1 MLLGCAR
8 DRDLLLDTREDRT
21 GGTRFLRV
29 QADGP
34 IKGAN
39 CVEGLKQSPIPG

>member
-1 MLLGCAR
+1 VTCYSILAK
-8 DRDLLLDTREDRT
+8 TEP

-29 QADGP
+29 QADDP